1 MSKESAAL
9 VQKLWGYCN
18 LLRDDGVVYSD
29 YLEQLT
35 YLIFLKMSDENSLS
49 HSGKKSLIPEI
60 YNWASL
66 LSCESKDELEKHYQ
80 NTLDALGKQGG
91 MLGVIFHKAYNK
103 IQDPAKLRRLI
114 ELIDQEHWGEM
125 TDDVKGDAYE
135 GLLQKNA
142 QESKSGAGQYFTPRP
157 LIQAIVEV
165 IRPQSGE
172 TICDP
177 ACGTGGFLLEAH
189 RYILKH
195 NKNLNKRKSD
205 HLRLQAIRGFEL
217 VHQVTRLCAM
227 NFWLHGI
234 GPTPEED
241 FELPIQSVDSLRD
254 NIGDSYKVI
263 FSNPP
268 FGKKSSM
275 TVVTNGNGHNGNGED
290 SAASK
295 NGKQDSLTIVNNEFW
310 ASTSNK
316 QLNFVQLIS
325 NLEDKNGRAAVIV
338 PDNVLFESGAGETIR
353 RKLLEECDVHTL
365 LRLPTG
371 IFHAQGVKANVLFFD
386 KKKPNGQLWIYD
398 FRTNIRY
405 NFKTNQLKRQ
415 DLDEFVTCYH
425 ADNRNDRTPTWSQEN
440 PNGRWRAYSHEELLR
455 RDKANL
461 DILWLRDES
470 FAGSDRSNS
479 PELIV
484 AEIVESLR
492 VTLARFEA
500 MYADMAKR
508 KEV

>member
-1 MSKESAAL
+1 MSKESATL

-49 HSGKKSLIPEI
+49 HSDKKSLIPENF
-60 YNWASL
+60 NWKSL
-66 LSCESKDELEKHYQ
+66 LDSKIPEKLEKHYQ
-80 NTLDALGKQGG
+80 KTLDVLGKQRG
-91 MLGVIFHKAYNK
+91 MLGIIFHKAYNK

-114 ELIDQEHWGEM
+114 ELIDQENWGEM

-165 IRPQSGE
+165 MRPEPGE

-189 RYILKH
+189 HYILIH
-195 NKNLNKRKSD
+195 NPNLNKRKRD

-217 VHQVTRLCAM
+217 VHQVTRLCTM
-227 NFWLHGI
+227 NLWLHGI

-254 NIGDSYKVI
+254 NIGDSYNVI

-290 SAASK
+290 SASSK

-325 NLEDKNGRAAVIV
+325 NIANKNGRAAVIV

-365 LRLPTG
+365 LRLPAG

-386 KKKPNGQLWIYD
+386 KNKPKGQLWIYD
-398 FRTNIRY
+398 FRTNVRY
-405 NFKTNQLKRQ
+405 NFKTNQLRRQ
-415 DLDEFVTCYH
+415 DLEEFVICYN
-425 ADNRNDRTPTWSQEN
+425 ADNLYERTPTWSQEN
-440 PNGRWRAYSHEELLR
+440 PNGRWRAYSHDELLR
-455 RDKANL
+455 RDKANF
-461 DILWLRDES
+461 DIFWLKDDSRLRIDK
-470 FAGSDRSNS
+470 SNS

-492 VTLARFEA
+492 VTLAQFEE
-500 MYADMAKR
+500 MYADLTSR
-508 KEV
+508 SRN